1 MLVEA
6 KHDKEMLMDC
16 LPEATSLAIALSE
29 VTGDNTVRYRLSDG
43 GKWMFQAYTRDAE
56 GNAMAL
62 FSAYGSL
69 LSSLLGMP
77 RAILPDHLRPK
88 IFTSRSMRLSNA
100 SFQFQLI
107 FETKLRRSRCS
118 GLVQLV
124 PFFGTSGEHQSN
136 GYHVSSLS
144 FSVHICRRSY
154 LTAANGISLPNAGVS
169 RFKAEPWYLCLSTRQ
184 STSAK
189 FIHEWSAE

>member
-1 MLVEA
+1 MASRAKIVQSSLDDLMVYAGNSIMLVEA

-69 LSSLLGMP
+69 LSSLLGML
-77 RAILPDHLRPK
+77 RAILPDHLVR
-88 IFTSRSMRLSNA
+88 
-100 SFQFQLI
+100 
-107 FETKLRRSRCS
+107 
-118 GLVQLV
+118 
-124 PFFGTSGEHQSN
+124 
-136 GYHVSSLS
+136 HVAVVSL
-144 FSVHICRRSY
+144 Y
-154 LTAANGISLPNAGVS
+154 
-169 RFKAEPWYLCLSTRQ
+169 W
-184 STSAK
+184 
-189 FIHEWSAE
+189 